1 VTLTSVNAW
10 CKTLKTKYKWSKVKS
25 SSKTKDGLLALLIYR
40 KVAYVLTY
48 FFANFVKV
56 SPNHITTLALISW
69 LSSAILIWYNNSV
82 MPAILIF
89 LGFALDCT
97 DGNIARLKGQASL
110 KGKLYDVAVDRIS
123 YLTILLVLAM
133 KVSMASSAY
142 YVIMLAGLLIVLM
155 IISDI
160 VRMYI
165 EKTKES
171 DIHNVKTINDF
182 ELRIKSKLKKIVPII
197 DWDNVIIGVGADI
210 PWTLLII
217 ASILLAAFTY
227 FVVFLIVIIA
237 CGLCA
242 MISAY

>member
-1 VTLTSVNAW
+1 
-10 CKTLKTKYKWSKVKS
+10 
-25 SSKTKDGLLALLIYR
+25 
-40 KVAYVLTY
+40 
-48 FFANFVKV
+48 
-56 SPNHITTLALISW
+56 
-69 LSSAILIWYNNSV
+69 